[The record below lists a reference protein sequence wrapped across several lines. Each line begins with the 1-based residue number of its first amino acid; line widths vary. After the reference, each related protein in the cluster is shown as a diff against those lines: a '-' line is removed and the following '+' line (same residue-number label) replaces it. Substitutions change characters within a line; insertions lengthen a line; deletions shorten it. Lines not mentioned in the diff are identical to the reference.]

1 LTQAMPT
8 VRHQVIQVDTIDANE
23 IQLCLGADLGGLTS
37 AKAPPVVADID
48 DLRRLVARPLN
59 APD

>member
-1 LTQAMPT
+1 
-8 VRHQVIQVDTIDANE
+8 VIQVDTIDANQ

-48 DLRRLVARPLN
+48 EVETAMDTRRKSSGVR
-59 APD
+59 